1 MAENFL
7 RECNDRQYGFSYL
20 HYAGRIN
27 NSDLHIDKDLFSVFM
42 PIKGEITY
50 DVEGKL
56 IDIKP
61 KDIMLIGN
69 NELHRCISNQNK
81 TCEYI
86 LLMVDLDFFI
96 KNNCTGFSDM
106 VFNRSLGDN
115 NVIPAETTEKYGLF
129 DIFMRLD
136 NYCNQ
141 DPPEPVVVNSVIIEI
156 LYNLNKHVIKS
167 GKINYNQPKI
177 NDIIEY
183 INENITED
191 LSLDKIA
198 GKFFLTKQ
206 YLCKVFKK
214 NTGYTINKY
223 ISYRR
228 IVLVRE
234 AYFGGMSLSEACYKA
249 GFNDYSSFYRAY
261 SKIANES
268 PRKDL
273 MRK

>member
-1 MAENFL
+1 MTEKFL
-7 RECNDRQYGFSYL
+7 RECTDRQYGFSCL
-20 HYAGRIN
+20 HYSGRIN
-27 NSDLHIDKDLFSVFM
+27 NSDLHVDKDLFSIFM

-61 KDIMLIGN
+61 KDILLIGN
-69 NELHRCISNQNK
+69 NELHRCISSQNK

-96 KNNCTGFSDM
+96 KNNCTRFSDM

-115 NVIPAETTEKYGLF
+115 NVIPGEITEKHRIF

-136 NYCNQ
+136 NYCSE
-141 DPPEPVVVNSVIIEI
+141 DPPELAVVNSVIIEL
-156 LYNLNKHVIKS
+156 LYNLNKHVVKS

-198 GKFFLTKQ
+198 KKFFLTKQ
-206 YLCKVFKK
+206 YLCKIFKK